1 MTSLNDPVHQREI
14 EEKKRGSG
22 KRTVQIFKKKK
33 KGMNMDQNT
42 LLGVLIPFVGTTA
55 GAACVFFLKNELK
68 PIIQKTLLGFASG
81 VMVAASVWSLL
92 IPSMNMCEAMG
103 HLAFLPASIG
113 FMVGILMLLLLDRV
127 IPHLHLGSDE
137 PEGHVCGLK
146 KTTMLVLAV
155 TLHNIPEGMA
165 VGVVFAGF
173 LAEKSGITL
182 AAALALSLGIA
193 IQNFPEG
200 AIISMPL
207 HSSGKSKF
215 KSFLGGTLSG
225 IVEPI
230 GAIITIAL
238 TRIVVPILPYFL
250 SFAAGAMIYVVSSE
264 LIPEAQAEKKSN
276 LVTVSVGVGFVI
288 MMLLDVALG

>member
-1 MTSLNDPVHQREI
+1 
-14 EEKKRGSG
+14 
-22 KRTVQIFKKKK
+22 
-33 KGMNMDQNT
+33 MNMDHNT

-103 HLAFLPASIG
+103 RLAFLPASIG
-113 FMVGILMLLLLDRV
+113 FMVGILMLLLLDRL
-127 IPHLHLGSDE
+127 IPHLHLGSDK
-137 PEGHVCGLK
+137 PEGHMCGLK

-200 AIISMPL
+200 AIVSMPI
-207 HSSGKSKF
+207 HSEGISKNR
-215 KSFLGGTLSG
+215 SFLYGTLSG
-225 IVEPI
+225 VVEP
-230 GAIITIAL
+230 AAAVL
-238 TRIVVPILPYFL
+238 TLLLYRLLAPILPYL
-250 SFAAGAMIYVVSSE
+250 LAFAAGAMMYVVVEE
-264 LIPEAQAEKKSN
+264 LIPETAEGEHSN
-276 LVTVSVGVGFVI
+276 IGTIGFAVGFAL
-288 MMLLDVALG
+288 MMMLDVALG

>member
-1 MTSLNDPVHQREI
+1 
-14 EEKKRGSG
+14 
-22 KRTVQIFKKKK
+22 
-33 KGMNMDQNT
+33 
-42 LLGVLIPFVGTTA
+42 
-55 GAACVFFLKNELK
+55 
-68 PIIQKTLLGFASG
+68 
-81 VMVAASVWSLL
+81 MVAASVWSLL

-200 AIISMPL
+200 AIISLPL
-207 HSSGKSKF
+207 RSESGMSRKKAF
-215 KSFLGGTLSG
+215 AMGTLSG

-230 GAIITIAL
+230 AGRLRRSPRTAIWNRFCRFSWRCSRGDDLRGCGGTDSRVGAGQSFRYGNDLICGWICADDDSGCQRWDKSCQCWHGIWREETNVCSKNAL
-238 TRIVVPILPYFL
+238 QNF
-250 SFAAGAMIYVVSSE
+250 FEFM
-264 LIPEAQAEKKSN
+264 
-276 LVTVSVGVGFVI
+276 
-288 MMLLDVALG
+288 